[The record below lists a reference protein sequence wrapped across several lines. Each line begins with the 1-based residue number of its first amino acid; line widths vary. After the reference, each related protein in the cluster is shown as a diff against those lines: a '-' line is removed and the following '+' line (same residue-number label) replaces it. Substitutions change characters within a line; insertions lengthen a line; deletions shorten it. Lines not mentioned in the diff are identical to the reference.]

1 MKEYLSKLRKD
12 YSKMALSENEV
23 DVNPIVQF
31 ELWMS
36 DAANAEVNEPNA
48 MVLSTVD
55 KNNAPHSRI
64 VLLRDIKNGCFS
76 FYTNYNSSKG
86 HDIELNSNV
95 SLNFFWPDVERQVRI
110 EGVAEKMTLVDSNE
124 YFRSRPRE
132 SQISAWASAQSTVV
146 ESRSALEKIW
156 KDLEEKWKG
165 NAEIEKPQFWG
176 GYAVKPNMIEFW
188 QGRPG
193 RLHDRLRYRKEGE
206 NWILERL
213 AP

>member
-1 MKEYLSKLRKD
+1 
-12 YSKMALSENEV
+12 MALNESEV
-23 DVNPIVQF
+23 DKNPIVQF
-31 ELWMS
+31 EVWMA

-55 KNNAPHSRI
+55 KNSIPHSRI
-64 VLLRDIKNGCFS
+64 VLLRDIKNSCFS

-86 HDIELNSNV
+86 HDIELNSHV
-95 SLNFFWPDVERQVRI
+95 CLNFFWPDVERQVRI
-110 EGVAEKMTLVDSNE
+110 EGVAEKLTIVDSNE

-146 ESRSALEKIW
+146 ESRDALEKIW
-156 KDLEEKWKG
+156 KELEEKWK
-165 NAEIEKPQFWG
+165 NSPEIEKPQFWG
-176 GYAVKPNMIEFW
+176 GYAVKPTMIEFW

-206 NWILERL
+206 EWVLERL

>member
-12 YSKMALSENEV
+12 YSMMALSENEV
-23 DVNPIVQF
+23 DINPIVQF
-31 ELWMS
+31 ELWIS

-55 KNNAPHSRI
+55 KNSVPHSRI
-64 VLLRDIKNGCFS
+64 VLLRDIKNSCFS
-76 FYTNYNSSKG
+76 FYTNYNSNKG
-86 HDIELNSNV
+86 NDIELNSHV
-95 SLNFFWPDVERQVRI
+95 CLNFFWPDLERQVRI
-110 EGVAEKMTLVDSNE
+110 EGVAEKMTIVDSNE

-146 ESRSALEKIW
+146 ESRDALEKIW

-165 NAEIEKPQFWG
+165 IAEIEKPPFWG
-176 GYAVKPNMIEFW
+176 GYLVKPTMMEFW

-193 RLHDRLRYRKEGE
+193 RLHDRLRYRSEGE
-206 NWILERL
+206 DWILERL